1 MILCI
6 DMSGSMNLSYPS
18 KYKKINKDFIIRSIG
33 QKQYDILKLAIG
45 EEEVIKNFKGIEML
59 INSG

>member
-1 MILCI
+1 MILCV

-18 KYKKINKDFIIRSIG
+18 KYKKINKDFVIRSIG
-33 QKQYDILKLAIG
+33 LKEFDILKSAIG
-45 EEEVIKNFKGIEML
+45 QEQVIKNFKSIEML